1 MKMEFSSQRI
11 EMCLFLATTVAA
23 MTSRANQ
30 QYAAQLCY
38 ELLCDNV

>member
-11 EMCLFLATTVAA
+11 EMCFFLATTMAA

-30 QYAAQLCY
+30 QYPVVLRVIVWQ
-38 ELLCDNV
+38 